1 MGVSK
6 ASYNDILKEAKEHRC
21 VSHDS
26 DLTLEDLQSICHEFK
41 SITSYPQDPYDQLQ
55 ATVESVFLTWNSNGS
70 VQLRRASHLPPDLG
84 TAVVVQS
91 MVYGNLNSNSGS
103 GIAYSRNPIN
113 GTIIS
118 LTLQNY
124 EAYTVL

>member
-6 ASYNDILKEAKEHRC
+6 SSYDDILKEAKEHRC

-55 ATVESVFLTWNSNGS
+55 ATVEAVFLTWNSNES
-70 VQLRRASHLPPDLG
+70 VQIIRSNYLPPDLG

-91 MVYGNLNSNSGS
+91 MVYGNLNNNSGS

-113 GTIIS
+113 GT
-118 LTLQNY
+118 TQN
-124 EAYTVL
+124 LS